1 VNVQQGDE
9 MREVLQHRKQQA
21 QSVTITGII
30 TDTKSRITN
39 TVPRAVIAGA
49 GHKYA
54 RTTDSSCAS
63 VQTIIQTHRMR
74 DVGKTTKHRH
84 KLKKTKLM
92 TALGGSG
99 NGLDHCSTV
108 PRADTACWR
117 PEWG

>member
-1 VNVQQGDE
+1 VNLQQRSE

-21 QSVTITGII
+21 QSITITGIM

-74 DVGKTTKHRH
+74 DVGKNH
-84 KLKKTKLM
+84 
-92 TALGGSG
+92 
-99 NGLDHCSTV
+99 
-108 PRADTACWR
+108 
-117 PEWG
+117 

>member
-1 VNVQQGDE
+1 MEFYVAKIKREKINSHVNLQQRSE

-21 QSVTITGII
+21 QSITITGIM

-54 RTTDSSCAS
+54 RTDSSCAS

-74 DVGKTTKHRH
+74 DVGKNH
-84 KLKKTKLM
+84 
-92 TALGGSG
+92 
-99 NGLDHCSTV
+99 
-108 PRADTACWR
+108 
-117 PEWG
+117 